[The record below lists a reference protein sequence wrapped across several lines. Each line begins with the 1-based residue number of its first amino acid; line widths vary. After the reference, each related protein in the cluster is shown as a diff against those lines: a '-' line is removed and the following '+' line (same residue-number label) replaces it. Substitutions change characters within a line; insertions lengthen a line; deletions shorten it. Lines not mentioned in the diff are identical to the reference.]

1 MMEDQ
6 TQHDDES
13 YNQDNVGTG
22 ILTGAEISTEND
34 ALAHLNDGPASGNFH
49 DDGAPS
55 SAPKKIDFQHTFPPM
70 APSGHWHSEGFPES
84 LQMDL
89 FWSS

>member
-22 ILTGAEISTEND
+22 AEISTEND
-34 ALAHLNDGPASGNFH
+34 VLAHLNDGPASANFH

-55 SAPKKIDFQHTFPPM
+55 SAPVV
-70 APSGHWHSEGFPES
+70 ALES
-84 LQMDL
+84 PYAAHERR
-89 FWSS
+89 SSTTQGVESTSIPNV

>member
-22 ILTGAEISTEND
+22 AEISTEND
-34 ALAHLNDGPASGNFH
+34 VPANLNDGPASANFH

-55 SAPKKIDFQHTFPPM
+55 SAP
-70 APSGHWHSEGFPES
+70 AVALES
-84 LQMDL
+84 PYAAHERR
-89 FWSS
+89 SSTTQGVESIPNV

>member
-1 MMEDQ
+1 MADQ
-6 TQHDDES
+6 PQHDDES
-13 YNQDNVGTG
+13 FNQDNVS
-22 ILTGAEISTEND
+22 TGAEISTKND
-34 ALAHLNDGPASGNFH
+34 VPANLNDGPASANFH

-70 APSGHWHSEGFPES
+70 APSGHWHSEGFPEF
-84 LQMDL
+84 LRMGL

>member
-22 ILTGAEISTEND
+22 AEISTEND
-34 ALAHLNDGPASGNFH
+34 VLAHLNDGPASANFH

-70 APSGHWHSEGFPES
+70 APSDHWHSEGFPGS

-89 FWSS
+89 FWCS